1 MILESNINDFST
13 VTNIQSLCAEGPVW
27 DSETKSIFWIDIVTG
42 DIHKYNTLS
51 GKYASINVG
60 QKIGAISKCS
70 SGHLIAALKT
80 GFYLI
85 DFDNNQLKLITNP
98 EFHILG
104 NRFNDGKCDPSGRFW
119 AGTMDDG
126 NGIKEAGSLY
136 TLEKDLSVSKKF
148 CGLTISNGL
157 AWSKDKK
164 SFYLIDTPTK
174 TVYEFDYNDESGE
187 ISNRRE
193 LIVIQ
198 ENNGS
203 PDGMTIDEE
212 GMLWIAHW
220 DGWKVS
226 RWNPN
231 TGMMLH
237 EIYLPVSRVTSC
249 SFGGEDLDDLYITSA
264 KVGLTEEEILQQ
276 PLAGSLF
283 VIEKCGFRGLQTY
296 IFQSL

>member
-1 MILESNINDFST
+1 MIKKSVSWET
-13 VTNIQSLCAEGPVW
+13 VTSSLSLCGEGPVW
-27 DSETKSIFWIDIVTG
+27 DSETKSIFWIDIITG

-51 GKYASINVG
+51 GKYSNINVG
-60 QKIGAISKCS
+60 QKIGAITKCS
-70 SGHLIAALKT
+70 SGHLVAALKT
-80 GFYLI
+80 GLFLI
-85 DFDNNQLKLITNP
+85 DFDNNQLKFIENP
-98 EFHILG
+98 ESHIPS

-126 NGIKEAGSLY
+126 NGIREAGSLY

-148 CGLTISNGL
+148 TGLTISNGL
-157 AWSKDKK
+157 AWSKKK
-164 SFYLIDTPTK
+164 KLFYLIDTPTK
-174 TVYEFDYNDESGE
+174 TVFGFDYDDESGG
-187 ISNRRE
+187 ISNKRE
-193 LIVIQ
+193 LILIP

-226 RWNPN
+226 RWDPSI
-231 TGMMLH
+231 GIMLD

-264 KVGLTEEEILQQ
+264 KVGLTEEEIQEQ

-283 VIEKCGFRGLQTY
+283 VVQKCGFKGVNTH
-296 IFQSL
+296 IFQI